1 MLPSDFIR
9 PQYHLPKLRGRQD
22 LLDFRDFF
30 CLHFEFPEEIENTNR
45 FAKGGKG
52 QWSGKDSGQRTGR
65 DRGQMSGVRG
75 QRRTVVRG
83 REGTEV
89 RCRELGVR
97 EGQWTEIPGDE
108 CLRQG

>member
-9 PQYHLPKLRGRQD
+9 PQYHLPELRGRQD
-22 LLDFRDFF
+22 LRDFRDFF
-30 CLHFEFPEEIENTNR
+30 CLHFEFPEEIKNTKSLR
-45 FAKGGKG
+45 EGGEG
-52 QWSGKDSGQRTGR
+52 TVVSG
-65 DRGQMSGVRG
+65 RG
-75 QRRTVVRG
+75 TVVRG

-89 RCRELGVR
+89 RCRESGVR